1 MTASINS
8 SPVYREQGLLSYTV
22 VVIGGQLRQ
31 RARDGPARLM
41 DGSQVVLRQ
50 RRMPQ
55 QPQPVGIDQVEQ
67 VRRLSLHP

>member
-67 VRRLSLHP
+67 V